1 MLSEERLRDTRS
13 NTAWSDREE
22 KPFQEYAEK
31 FMDDLFADVEQ
42 LLSLNAVILVQ
53 PKASSAKASAKVG
66 DKGNEPKL
74 SSGKLEWLMPGLDL
88 PGNNPT
94 NHAPE
99 FRGSYPIGKESV
111 KTVDAQIMPISSL
124 ISSPANSNGSS
135 SLTLTKLDLPTLVVP
150 EMLPDL
156 EIWVP
161 PVQLIAPEI
170 SVDTAPAHWF
180 ERLLWLILGLSLGVA
195 TLAWLYNAKVIEIN
209 SIADIAKTPDP
220 ASLANLP
227 SAELKDIQNFAQ
239 KTRHNLANLNIKQ
252 TVTLPNPPA
261 PNILA
266 LSPSV
271 NSTPNLNAPLA
282 NQIASQSPFVL
293 PVQPIYVPVYQP
305 PTSLPK
311 ALVPPASVVV
321 PPRLATPNLPPS
333 TAIPALPS
341 PIARVNPESA
351 VAAVTQTQKP
361 AIAAKPILP
370 LATMNSQSKF
380 KLVGILAFG
389 EQSAAMVEVGGA
401 FQTIKLGNPIG
412 DGGWVLSGLNQQEA
426 ILKRNGETRS
436 ITVGQKF

>member
-1 MLSEERLRDTRS
+1 MLSEERSRDTRT
-13 NTAWSDREE
+13 NTTWSDREE

-42 LLSLNAVILVQ
+42 LLSLNAVTLVQ
-53 PKASSAKASAKVG
+53 PKASSAKASSKVG

-74 SSGKLEWLMPGLDL
+74 SSGKLEWSILGLDL
-88 PGNNPT
+88 PGNNAT

-99 FRGSYPIGKESV
+99 LRGSYPIGKESV

-124 ISSPANSNGSS
+124 ISSPINSNGSS
-135 SLTLTKLDLPTLVVP
+135 SLTLTKLDLPTLVIP
-150 EMLPDL
+150 EVLPDL
-156 EIWVP
+156 ELWVP
-161 PVQLIAPEI
+161 PVQPIAPEI

-239 KTRHNLANLNIKQ
+239 KTRHNLASLNIKQ
-252 TVTLPNPPA
+252 PTLPNTLA
-261 PNILA
+261 PNIPA
-266 LSPSV
+266 LSRSV

-341 PIARVNPESA
+341 PIARVNPEPVMPA
-351 VAAVTQTQKP
+351 ITQTQKP

-412 DGGWVLSGLNQQEA
+412 DSGWVLSGLNQQEA
-426 ILKRNGETRS
+426 ILKRNGEARS